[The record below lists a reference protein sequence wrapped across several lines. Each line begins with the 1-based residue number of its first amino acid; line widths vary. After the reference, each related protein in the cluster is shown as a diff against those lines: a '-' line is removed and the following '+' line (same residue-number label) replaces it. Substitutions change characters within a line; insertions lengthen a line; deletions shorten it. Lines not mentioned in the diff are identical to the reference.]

1 VNAVPRRFEG
11 KVALVTGAARGQG
24 RSHAVRLAE
33 EGADVILLDICAD
46 YAVTEYAGATVAQLQ
61 ETAQRIEALD
71 RRAVATQVDVRELDA
86 LRAAV
91 DSAVADLGRL
101 DVVVAN
107 AGICVLTAWDEV
119 TPQIWQ
125 DTLDTNLTGAWHT
138 LVTTAPHL
146 IAAGGGSVVCIG
158 STCGVRGVPF
168 FGPYV
173 AAKHGLVG
181 IARTMANELAQH
193 SIRVNVVHPTGVLT
207 DLTDGLSRIG
217 ELIERNPTL
226 GPTFQNALPVS
237 RIEPADVTSAVLYL
251 ASDEARYV
259 TGTELLVDA
268 GNTGF

>member
-1 VNAVPRRFEG
+1 MPSPGRFAG

-46 YAVTEYAGATVAQLQ
+46 YEVTEYPGATLADLQ
-61 ETAQRIEALD
+61 DTAHQIEMLD
-71 RRAVATQVDVRELDA
+71 RRAVATQVDVRDLDA
-86 LRAAV
+86 LQTAV
-91 DSAVADLGRL
+91 DFAVADLGRL
-101 DVVVAN
+101 DVVVVN

-119 TPQIWQ
+119 TPQIWR

-146 IAAGGGSVVCIG
+146 IAAGGGSVVCTG
-158 STCGVRGVPF
+158 STC
-168 FGPYV
+168 
-173 AAKHGLVG
+173 G
-181 IARTMANELAQH
+181 IARTMANELAQY
-193 SIRVNVVHPTGVLT
+193 SVRVNVVHPTGVLT

-226 GPTFQNALPVS
+226 GQTFQNALPVT
-237 RIEPADVTSAVLYL
+237 RIESADVTNAVLYL

-268 GNTGF
+268 GNTNF

>member
-1 VNAVPRRFEG
+1 MPSPGRFAG

-46 YAVTEYAGATVAQLQ
+46 YEVTEYPGATVADLQ
-61 ETAQRIEALD
+61 DTVRQVEMLD
-71 RRAVATQVDVRELDA
+71 RRAVATQVDVRDLDA
-86 LRAAV
+86 LRVAV

-101 DVVVAN
+101 DVVVVN

-119 TPQIWQ
+119 TPQIWR

-146 IAAGGGSVVCIG
+146 IAAGGGSVVCTG

-181 IARTMANELAQH
+181 IARTMANELAQY
-193 SIRVNVVHPTGVLT
+193 SVRVNVVHPTGVLT

-226 GPTFQNALPVS
+226 GQTFQNALPVT
-237 RIEPADVTSAVLYL
+237 RIESADVTNAVLYL

-268 GNTGF
+268 GNTNF